1 MPFPANKASKC
12 LSSTPYHPESLSR
25 LKENPEKTLSFITEA
40 VIYSLKR
47 EDRSKRAQIDP
58 LSPSFSKGMF
68 SIVGQL

>member
-1 MPFPANKASKC
+1 MPFPANKTSKC

-47 EDRSKRAQIDP
+47 EDRSK
-58 LSPSFSKGMF
+58 
-68 SIVGQL
+68 